1 MLERS
6 NNGFH
11 IAESDLRMRGAGD
24 LLGTRQGGSQVS
36 LFHASV
42 ATDLF
47 LLEAARRAAAET
59 IARANV
65 RGENLPAP
73 LAIALKDRPALV
85 DLNV

>member
-1 MLERS
+1 M
-6 NNGFH
+6 
-11 IAESDLRMRGAGD
+11 D
-24 LLGTRQGGSQVS
+24 

-42 ATDLF
+42 QTDLY
-47 LLEAARRAAAET
+47 LLEAARKAAAET

-73 LAIALKDRPALV
+73 LAIALKDKDQLV

>member
-1 MLERS
+1 MEKT

-11 IAESDLRMRGAGD
+11 VAESDLRLRGAGD
-24 LLGTRQGGSQVS
+24 LLGTRQSGGAMD

-42 ATDLF
+42 QTDLY
-47 LLEAARRAAAET
+47 LLEAARKAAAET

-73 LAIALKDRPALV
+73 LAIALKDKDQLV